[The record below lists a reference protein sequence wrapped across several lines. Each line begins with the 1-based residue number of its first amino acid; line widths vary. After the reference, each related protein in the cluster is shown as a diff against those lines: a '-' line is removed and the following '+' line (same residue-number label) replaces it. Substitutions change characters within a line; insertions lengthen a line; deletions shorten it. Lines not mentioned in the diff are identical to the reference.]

1 MTLCNDTHTL
11 YRGTM
16 AVVLQYDAEVSVG
29 FAIGEKFPSYSA
41 QKEKIC
47 AYEESTN
54 IQLNHS
60 DSKTL
65 EVARKRVPCKVEKA
79 KDLVYYYINFSCVFG
94 GKKYQCKG
102 SGKRP

>member
-1 MTLCNDTHTL
+1 
-11 YRGTM
+11 M
-16 AVVLQYDAEVSVG
+16 AAANAEVSVG
-29 FAIGEKFPSYSA
+29 FAIGEKFSSYSA
-41 QKEKIC
+41 LKEKIS

-65 EVARKRVPCKVEKA
+65 EAARKRVPRKVEKA
-79 KDLVYYYINFSCVFG
+79 RKDLVYYYINLSCVFG

-102 SGKRP
+102 SGKRPRQR